1 MGNVIKLRP
10 YEEAIQ
16 TLYNGNH
23 SVFKKWLKGASK
35 VNMLNAIEYAM
46 QEGIF
51 KRHQII
57 NSMRS
62 ALEA

>member
-1 MGNVIKLRP
+1 MGNVKLRP
-10 YEEAIQ
+10 YEEAIH
-16 TLYNGNH
+16 TLHNGNY
-23 SVFKKWLKGASK
+23 SDFKAWLKGASK

-51 KRHQII
+51 QRHVII

-62 ALEA
+62 ALET